1 MVIALRKVTALRKG
15 TVEPAPAWVVVVT
28 WLLAIIGLGISTYLT
43 IVHFDTAIQITC
55 VNKAGFNC
63 AKVTTSGESY
73 FLGIPVA
80 VLGLFQY
87 VAMVG
92 LCSPWAWRSPRREI
106 HLARLAFAVV
116 GMGFVLWLFS
126 AEALIIKAFCL
137 WCSGVHVVTFIML
150 ICVIRTVPAMLGWTE
165 PAEDAGAAA

>member
-1 MVIALRKVTALRKG
+1 MLRALRRGTVNPAPSWVIAA
-15 TVEPAPAWVVVVT
+15 T
-28 WLLAIIGLGISTYLT
+28 WLLAFVGLGIAIYLT
-43 IVHFDTAIQITC
+43 IVHFDTKLQIVCSGT
-55 VNKAGFNC
+55 AGFNC
-63 AKVTTSGESY
+63 VKVTTSAQSY

-92 LCSPWAWRSPRREI
+92 LCSPWAWRSPRREV

-116 GMGFVLWLFS
+116 GMGFVLWLFA

-137 WCSGVHVVTFIML
+137 WCSGVHVVTLLLL
-150 ICVIRTVPAMLGWTE
+150 ICVMATVPAMLGWTE
-165 PAEDAGAAA
+165 ATEDDRAAE

>member
-1 MVIALRKVTALRKG
+1 MFVLRKLGALREG
-15 TVEPAPAWVVVVT
+15 TVAPAPTWVVAVT
-28 WLLAIIGLGISTYLT
+28 WVLATVGLGISTYLT
-43 IVHFDTAIQITC
+43 IVHFDTTLQLVCSDNGAI
-55 VNKAGFNC
+55 NC
-63 AKVTTSGESY
+63 TKVTTSSESY

-87 VAMVG
+87 VAMVA
-92 LCSPWAWRSPRREI
+92 LCSPWAWRSTRREI

-137 WCSGVHVVTFIML
+137 WCSGVHVVTFVMFV
-150 ICVIRTVPAMLGWTE
+150 CVIRTVPAMLGWTQ
-165 PAEDAGAAA
+165 PAEDSEAAP

>member
-1 MVIALRKVTALRKG
+1 MAIALRKLGALREG
-15 TVEPAPAWVVVVT
+15 TVETAPSWVIVVT
-28 WLLAIIGLGISTYLT
+28 WVLSFVGLGIATYLT
-43 IVHFDTAIQITC
+43 IVHFDTAVTITC
-55 VNKAGFNC
+55 VAHSGFNC
-63 AKVTTSGESY
+63 VKVTTSGESY
-73 FLGIPVA
+73 FLHIPVA
-80 VLGLFQY
+80 VLGLLQY

-92 LCSPWAWRSPRREI
+92 LCSPWAWRSSRREI

-137 WCSGVHVVTFIML
+137 WCSGVHVVTFLIF

-165 PAEDAGAAA
+165 PAEDSRAAA

>member
-1 MVIALRKVTALRKG
+1 MVIALRKVGALRKG
-15 TVEPAPAWVVVVT
+15 TVEPAPSWVVVVT

-43 IVHFDTAIQITC
+43 IVHFDTGIQIAC
-55 VNKAGFNC
+55 SDKGGINC
-63 AKVTTSGESY
+63 LKVTTSGESY

-165 PAEDAGAAA
+165 PAEDAEASA